1 MNEFF
6 VLRTGDAERWE
17 KITLFCRSKSC
28 EISSDFN
35 SWLDGNSGGKERTGC
50 ISGLQDVLE
59 NKIVK
64 KSSVQC

>member
-1 MNEFF
+1 MKFI
-6 VLRTGDAERWE
+6 VLRTGDSDRWE
-17 KITLFCRSKSC
+17 KITLFSRGKSW
-28 EISSDFN
+28 EISSAFN
-35 SWLDGNSGGKERTGC
+35 TWLDGSSRGKERTGC